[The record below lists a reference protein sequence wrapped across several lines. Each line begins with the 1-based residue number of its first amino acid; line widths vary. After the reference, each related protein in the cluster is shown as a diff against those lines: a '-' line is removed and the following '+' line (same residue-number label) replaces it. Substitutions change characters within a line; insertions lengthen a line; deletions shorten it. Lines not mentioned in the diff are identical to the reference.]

1 MPSSTVI
8 LVIWFSC
15 NILLVLKISNTYSCV
30 ILKQSPLW
38 PKTSLSCFVSC
49 SQANN
54 FFFFHSSNIT
64 IFLIVYVDDILVI
77 RNDPSQVLAFPQYL
91 HITFA
96 LHDLGCINYFLGIEV
111 SYVNG
116 AVHLNQQK
124 YIQDVLTRSTMQDL
138 KSISTHGTAGTNL
151 SQFASDTFSKTSLC
165 RSIVGPLQY
174 VTIIK
179 QNISYAVNKAC
190 LYMAH
195 PIIVHWMDLKW
206 ILRYLKGT
214 PSLGLIFQPSTSLDI
229 QVYTD
234 VDWASCPDDRCST
247 IGYYIFLGSNLV
259 SWSSTK
265 QRTISRRSSESEYC
279 ALVATVAEITCIQF
293 VFQELC
299 ISILS
304 PLDYLQ
310 I

>member
-1 MPSSTVI
+1 MF
-8 LVIWFSC
+8 LVP
-15 NILLVLKISNTYSCV
+15 
-30 ILKQSPLW
+30 KQI
-38 PKTSLSCFVSC
+38 T
-49 SQANN
+49 

-165 RSIVGPLQY
+165 RSIVGALQY

-179 QNISYAVNKAC
+179 QNISYVVNKAC
-190 LYMAH
+190 LL
-195 PIIVHWMDLKW
+195 WL
-206 ILRYLKGT
+206 T
-214 PSLGLIFQPSTSLDI
+214 PSLYIGWLLNEYYSILKGLPHLALYFSPQLLLIFKFTQM
-229 QVYTD
+229 
-234 VDWASCPDDRCST
+234 
-247 IGYYIFLGSNLV
+247 
-259 SWSSTK
+259 
-265 QRTISRRSSESEYC
+265 
-279 ALVATVAEITCIQF
+279 
-293 VFQELC
+293 
-299 ISILS
+299 
-304 PLDYLQ
+304 
-310 I
+310 